1 VTTAPI
7 PPNLPPVPAQDPLM
21 GADELVRQP
30 PAAALDAAAATIK
43 GRSQWEIFWRRF
55 RRHRLGIIGVVV
67 LALIALAAILVPYIS
82 PYTFNAV
89 DITHIQQGPSWSHPF
104 GTAELGQ
111 DELTRVLLAGRVSL
125 QVGFLT
131 AIFAGVLGTV
141 LGLVAGYF
149 GGWSDS
155 AISRTTDLFLAAPVF
170 IVLIAVSIVIG
181 NPGLLAIVLILAT
194 FTWMPLTRI
203 VRASALS
210 LKERE
215 FVQAARAMG
224 ASRSRILVRHV
235 LPNAVA
241 EIIVF
246 TTLTVGLAILTETA
260 LSFLGLGINSATQVS
275 WGNMLSD
282 QQANVLGG
290 DAWWLTV
297 FPGAFILVT
306 VLCVNFIG
314 DALRD
319 ALDPYGMSLVSK
331 E

>member
-1 VTTAPI
+1 LTTV
-7 PPNLPPVPAQDPLM
+7 PPPPPLADPLGFEEAPA
-21 GADELVRQP
+21 GAHE
-30 PAAALDAAAATIK
+30 AAGAIR

-55 RRHRLGIIGVVV
+55 RRHKLGMIGLAV
-67 LALIALAAILVPYIS
+67 LLLIALAAILVPYIS

-89 DITHIQQGPSWSHPF
+89 DAFHIQEGPSWKHPF
-104 GTAELGQ
+104 GTAELGE

-125 QVGFLT
+125 QVGFLV
-131 AIFAGVLGTV
+131 ALFAGVVGSV

-149 GGWSDS
+149 GGISDG
-155 AISRTTDLFLAAPVF
+155 AIARLTDLFLAAPVF

-181 NPGLLAIVLILAT
+181 NPGLYPIILILAL

-224 ASRSRILVRHV
+224 ASHRRIIFRHI
-235 LPNAVA
+235 LPNSVA
-241 EIIVF
+241 EITVF
-246 TTLTVGLAILTETA
+246 TTLTVGIAILTETA

-275 WGNMLSD
+275 WGNMLSN

-290 DAWWLTV
+290 TAWWLTV

-319 ALDPYGMSLVSK
+319 ALDPYGMAVTSH

>member
-1 VTTAPI
+1 
-7 PPNLPPVPAQDPLM
+7 M
-21 GADELVRQP
+21 
-30 PAAALDAAAATIK
+30 
-43 GRSQWEIFWRRF
+43 
-55 RRHRLGIIGVVV
+55 IGLAV
-67 LALIALAAILVPYIS
+67 LFLIALAAILVPYIS

-89 DITHIQQGPSWSHPF
+89 DAFHIQEGPSWKHPF
-104 GTAELGQ
+104 GTAELGE

-125 QVGFLT
+125 QVGFL
-131 AIFAGVLGTV
+131 
-141 LGLVAGYF
+141 VA
-149 GGWSDS
+149 
-155 AISRTTDLFLAAPVF
+155 LFL
-170 IVLIAVSIVIG
+170 
-181 NPGLLAIVLILAT
+181 
-194 FTWMPLTRI
+194 WMPLTRI

-224 ASRSRILVRHV
+224 ASHRRIIFRHI
-235 LPNAVA
+235 LPNSVA
-241 EIIVF
+241 EITVF
-246 TTLTVGLAILTETA
+246 TTLTVGIAILTETA

-275 WGNMLSD
+275 WGNMLSN

-290 DAWWLTV
+290 TAWWLTV

-319 ALDPYGMSLVSK
+319 ALDPYGMAVTSH